1 MATFARAFS
10 RQTRPDPHIY
20 FRFLILAFTAVLA
33 RPALAQPSPLFSRI
47 DYALDYG
54 ISSSTGLV
62 IADFNNDGHPDLAI
76 GAGYGID
83 VALGNGDGT
92 FQPFMSFI
100 PTGAGVNASGIL
112 ASVAADFDGDGNLDL
127 VLYYTAGVFILPGKG
142 DGTFGPARLIT
153 QSPFTAGLAQ
163 VQAADL
169 NGDGHPD
176 LVILINNNLPALA
189 NATVLLNNGNGTFTS
204 RVAFNLP
211 SLESAVGVAIAD
223 FNRDGVPDLALITTI
238 NFGFGSAPP
247 VVGHVY
253 VGLGK
258 GDGSFSSPVPA
269 LALNQVSNFI
279 TAADFNHDGA
289 SDLALLSGT
298 TLIFLGNGDGS
309 FRAAPSINLGGGN
322 PGSIAVADWTKSG
335 NLGLGIYSLVPPQ
348 GVAIMAGNGDGTFYA
363 AGTAAFD
370 PHSFPGGLFSSAD
383 LNGDGLPDLVAL
395 DGTSV
400 SVFLNAGVSP
410 TVSFVPTSAASG
422 ITSVAPASIA
432 TIYAQFPFI
441 AAQLPSVT
449 VNVADSA
456 GVTRPATLFYTSPTQ
471 INLEIPDSTAPGK
484 AVVTVASS
492 GPPVS
497 GIAFVRNVVPAIFTE
512 ESTGSASGI
521 YPAAYAVTYGPDNQP
536 QAPVLVASCQS
547 NGCSAVPIPR
557 PAGSRVFLEL
567 YATGIRNHVSPVTVS
582 LNQGEQGAQIIAPQ
596 YAGAQGQFEGLD
608 QVNIEI
614 TNLPVLPQYN
624 LVLHVDGLVS
634 NPVVFVVE

>member
-1 MATFARAFS
+1 MVL
-10 RQTRPDPHIY
+10 RPLP
-20 FRFLILAFTAVLA
+20 
-33 RPALAQPSPLFSRI
+33 AQPTALFSRT

-54 ISSSTGLV
+54 ISASTGLV
-62 IADFNNDGHPDLAI
+62 IADFNNDGHLDFAI

-92 FQPFMSFI
+92 FQRFASFI
-100 PTGAGVNASGIL
+100 PAGAGVNGSTTM
-112 ASVAADFDGDGNLDL
+112 ASVVADFDGDGNQDL
-127 VLYYTAGVFILPGKG
+127 VLYSTAGVFILPGKG
-142 DGTFGPARLIT
+142 DGTFGSARLIT
-153 QSPFTAGLAQ
+153 QTPFTAGLAQ

-176 LVILINNNLPALA
+176 LVVLINNLLPALA
-189 NATVLLNNGNGTFTS
+189 NATVLMNNGNGTFTS
-204 RVAFNLP
+204 HIAFNLP

-238 NFGFGSAPP
+238 NFGFGLAPP

-258 GDGSFSSPVPA
+258 GDGSFSSPIPA

-289 SDLALLSGT
+289 PDLALLGGT

-309 FRAAPSINLGGGN
+309 FRAAPGINLGGGN
-322 PGSIAVADWTKSG
+322 PGSIAVADWTRSG
-335 NLGLGIYSLVPPQ
+335 NPGLGIYSLITPQ
-348 GVAIMAGNGDGTFYA
+348 GVAILAGNGDGTFYA

-370 PHSFPGGLFSSAD
+370 PHSFPGGLLSSAD
-383 LNGDGLPDLVAL
+383 LNGDGLPDLVAVN
-395 DGTSV
+395 GTVISV
-400 SVFLNAGVSP
+400 LLNAGVSP
-410 TVSFVPTSAASG
+410 PLFFVPASAASG

-432 TIYAQFPFI
+432 TIYAPFPFI

-456 GVTRPATLFYTSPTQ
+456 GVSRPATLFYVSPTQ
-471 INLEIPDSTAPGK
+471 INLEIPDGTAPGK
-484 AVVTVASS
+484 AVVTVESS

-497 GIAFVRNVVPAIFTE
+497 GTAFVRNVVPAIFTE
-512 ESTGSASGI
+512 QSTASGSGI

-536 QAPVLVASCQS
+536 QTPVLVASCQS

-567 YATGIRNHVSPVTVS
+567 YATGIRNHVSPVIVS
-582 LNQGEQGAQIIAPQ
+582 LNQETQGSQSIAPA
-596 YAGAQGQFEGLD
+596 YAGAQGQFDGLD
-608 QVNIEI
+608 QVNVEI
-614 TNLPVLPQYN
+614 TNLPVLPGYI
-624 LVLHVDGLVS
+624 LVLNVDGLVS
-634 NPVVFVVE
+634 NAVMFVVE